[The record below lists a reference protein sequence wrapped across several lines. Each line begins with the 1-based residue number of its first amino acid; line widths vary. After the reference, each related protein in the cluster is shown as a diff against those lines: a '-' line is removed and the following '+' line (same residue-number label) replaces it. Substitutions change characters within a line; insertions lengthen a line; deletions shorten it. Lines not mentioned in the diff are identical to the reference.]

1 MAEDPAEVVK
11 TTKKSLNDIRPLKS
25 IKQLDNLQL
34 DINSPRFIHAMDNIG
49 FELKQFTKFD

>member
-34 DINSPRFIHAMDNIG
+34 DINSPRFIRAMDNIG